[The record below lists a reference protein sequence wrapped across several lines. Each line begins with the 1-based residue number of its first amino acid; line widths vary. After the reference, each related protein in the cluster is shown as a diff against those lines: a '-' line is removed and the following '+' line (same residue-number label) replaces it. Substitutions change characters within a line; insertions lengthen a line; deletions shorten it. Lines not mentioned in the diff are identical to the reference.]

1 MTDFDIIVI
10 GGGPAGAATAIQAAR
25 GGARVAI
32 FEKASEG
39 RDKVC
44 GDGLTPRAIAAL
56 QDLDINIDGA
66 HKITG
71 LRMIAGK
78 TRRELKWPGGGSFP
92 SYGAVWT
99 RKELDSHLLESATQ
113 AGAKIFYETEALPNF
128 SGERVTGVSSG
139 SDTWLSLI
147 HI

>member
-1 MTDFDIIVI
+1 VTDFDIIVI

-56 QDLDINIDGA
+56 QDLEKDYHDKNITFLSISVDTDKDSWLKMLSDKNLGGVQLWADGWSDITKSYAIFGIPRFLLFDQGGKIISTDAPRPTSPEIRQMIDSN
-66 HKITG
+66 
-71 LRMIAGK
+71 L
-78 TRRELKWPGGGSFP
+78 
-92 SYGAVWT
+92 
-99 RKELDSHLLESATQ
+99 
-113 AGAKIFYETEALPNF
+113 
-128 SGERVTGVSSG
+128 
-139 SDTWLSLI
+139 
-147 HI
+147 